1 MLKFRQL
8 LTILFVCS
16 VVFIS
21 GAHAQSTLTEIR
33 DTVTNSNG
41 SPFNGTVVITWN
53 GYANP
58 GTVSPLST
66 SASIYNGAL
75 SVLLVPTT
83 TATAG
88 AYYQVVYNSSDG
100 TVTWSEIWQ
109 VPPSATP
116 LTIAQVRQSSTQAG
130 SGPGSSPPSGPGGST
145 GQYATIPIPISEI
158 SGLSSDL
165 AAINGTINALA
176 AIVNGTGSLA
186 SIQTQVNNLTTTVN
200 GLSANVTVLNNE
212 VASLNSMISGSS
224 EAVFVDA
231 ETPSGTVNGTN
242 TAFNLANTPS
252 PAASL
257 EIYRNGLVQTNGVDY
272 TLSGM
277 TITFQSGSIPLTG
290 DLLQAYYRMAGTAA
304 PASFSD
310 DETPGGN
317 INGTNLTFTLATA
330 PAPPISLKLYKNGL
344 LLTQN
349 VDYTISGST
358 ITFANTTVTPKSG
371 DLLTAYYRH

>member
-21 GAHAQSTLTEIR
+21 GARAQSTLTEIR

-41 SPFNGTVVITWN
+41 SPFNGTAVITWN

-66 SASIYNGAL
+66 SASIYTGAL

-116 LTIAQVRQSSTQAG
+116 LTIAQVRQSSGTGAG
-130 SGPGSSPPSGPGGST
+130 TGPPAGGT
-145 GQYATIPIPISEI
+145 GRYATIPIPISDI

-165 AAINGTINALA
+165 AAINGSINALA
-176 AIVNGTGSLA
+176 AIVNGTGSLS

-212 VASLNSMISGSS
+212 VASLNSVISGSS

-231 ETPSGTVNGTN
+231 ETPGGTVNGTN
-242 TAFNLANTPS
+242 TTFNLANTPS
-252 PAASL
+252 PAASM
-257 EIYRNGLVQTNGVDY
+257 EMYRNGLVQTNGVDY

-277 TITFQSGSIPLTG
+277 TITFHSGSIPLTG
-290 DLLQAYYRMAGTAA
+290 DLLQANYRMAGTAA

-310 DETPGGN
+310 DETPGGS
-317 INGTNLTFTLATA
+317 INGTNLTFTLAAA
-330 PAPPISLKLYKNGL
+330 PMPPISLKLYKNGL
-344 LLTQN
+344 LLTQSL
-349 VDYTISGST
+349 DYTISGST
-358 ITFANTTVTPKSG
+358 ITFANTAVTPKSG
-371 DLLTAYYRH
+371 DLLAAYYRH